1 MLLLSRHWRY
11 HAEYSASQKENNPQF
26 LLESKKG
33 KTNFKK
39 GHRASSPLLLPKPPL
54 SLLSK
59 VLFHSKVTIVKELQ
73 LNCGNCKNV
82 ELWIAKIS
90 AFWLHQSQVPLE
102 RPALMTRIWWHLHK
116 SNNCIWKN
124 VKNSILRNLTIVFFR
139 FHRPWVF
146 PPASYI
152 NIPAAPQKSPQKDP
166 EKTPKLPWP
175 CSATGLPLYWPT
187 WAVWRPTC
195 AIVTTPRLLL

>member
-59 VLFHSKVTIVKELQ
+59 VLFQ
-73 LNCGNCKNV
+73 NCGNCKNV

-124 VKNSILRNLTIVFFR
+124 VKNSILRNQRLFFSGSIG
-139 FHRPWVF
+139 HE
-146 PPASYI
+146 S
-152 NIPAAPQKSPQKDP
+152 SPQLPTSIFLQPPKKVPKKTLRRRPNCPGPVLQLVYLYSGHP
-166 EKTPKLPWP
+166 EQ
-175 CSATGLPLYWPT
+175 SAGQPVL
-187 WAVWRPTC
+187 
-195 AIVTTPRLLL
+195 